1 MQNATH
7 ETLPTANL
15 CRTFLQKN
23 VRAHDIACGVTEFLA
38 PLHLYSNDAVDFCGT
53 NHNILLMIRLLILA
67 AFGIAIGMFI
77 SKLLSKKRD
86 DDVIEGEVID
96 ADERPNKPS
105 LLPVLLLGAVIA
117 GVVLFVLPR
126 FGISVMGLLQKLLAF
141 LPLIR
146 GFLPF

>member
-1 MQNATH
+1 
-7 ETLPTANL
+7 
-15 CRTFLQKN
+15 
-23 VRAHDIACGVTEFLA
+23 
-38 PLHLYSNDAVDFCGT
+38 
-53 NHNILLMIRLLILA
+53 MIRLLILA

-96 ADERPNKPS
+96 ADERLNKQS
-105 LLPVLLLGAVIA
+105 LLHVLLLGAIIT

>member
-1 MQNATH
+1 M
-7 ETLPTANL
+7 
-15 CRTFLQKN
+15 
-23 VRAHDIACGVTEFLA
+23 EFLP

-53 NHNILLMIRLLILA
+53 NHNIYFMIKLIILA
-67 AFGIAIGMFI
+67 AVGITIGLLI
-77 SKLLSKKRD
+77 SKLFSKKTD
-86 DDVIEGEVID
+86 GDVIDGDVVE
-96 ADERPNKPS
+96 ADPVPRKPS